1 MLSVFVQL
9 SGEDRWL
16 CTLLLQQ
23 GYRVDYSAAADALTH
38 CPETFDEFFRQRR
51 RWIPSTL
58 ANIWDLL
65 SDFNNIVLINDN
77 ISRLFMTYQAILM
90 LSTVLGPA
98 TIIITIAT
106 AFQTVLGLDNYL
118 WGAYALSLLIPA
130 IYLAVCFLCDEK
142 TQLVT
147 AGLFSMIYAAVM
159 TIVLVGL
166 IMSLSTSSVLNPGLF
181 FLASVVAS
189 FVLAGFLHPYEFFC
203 LLHGALFFIC
213 IPTSYVLL
221 MIYSLSN
228 MHDISWGTRE
238 VSSQKSQKQPGDDA
252 NKPKGERKRNGFFG
266 CVKRNIE
273 NSPFDIKKLITDAFQ
288 VTHQGRNSNK
298 KVVKML
304 KRIHSQLKRLNHTSA
319 GSSTDTASD
328 LESDNELLDKILPAL
343 EHMEKKNQEPPP
355 AATRP
360 VEHRE
365 KLPPADP
372 DRLRWIHDPVLGDGA
387 VMKIDEK
394 ETVFWNNLVRMYLKP
409 LKSDRRQKEKV
420 EKDLISLRNS
430 ISFGF
435 WMVNVIWVL
444 LNFMLQTRVNLI
456 NLYQNGDG
464 TWIKCQPNSFVY
476 VVFYIFVLGL
486 QVFGMLLHR

>member
-1 MLSVFVQL
+1 M
-9 SGEDRWL
+9 

-65 SDFNNIVLINDN
+65 SDFNNTVLINDN

-98 TIIITIAT
+98 TIVITIAA
-106 AFQTVLGLDNYL
+106 AFQTVLGLDEHL
-118 WGAYALSLLIPA
+118 WAAYVLSLLIPGV
-130 IYLAVCFLCDEK
+130 YLVVCFVCDEK

-166 IMSLSTSSVLNPGLF
+166 VMSLSTSSVLNPGLF
-181 FLASVVAS
+181 FVASVVAS

-228 MHDISWGTRE
+228 MNIISWGTRE
-238 VSSQKSQKQPGDDA
+238 VPQNRSQKQPDDDA
-252 NKPKGERKRNGFFG
+252 KKSSKGEGNKNGFFG
-266 CVKRNIE
+266 RVKRNIE
-273 NSPFDIKKLITDAFQ
+273 NSPFDIKKLVADMFHA
-288 VTHQGRNSNK
+288 THQDRNSNER
-298 KVVKML
+298 VVKML
-304 KRIHSQLKRLNHTSA
+304 GRIHSQLKRLNRTSA
-319 GSSTDTASD
+319 AGNSTDMTSD
-328 LESDNELLDKILPAL
+328 LESDSEFLDKITPVL
-343 EHMEKKNQEPPP
+343 EHLEKKQVTIQEPPP
-355 AATRP
+355 AAAAAKP
-360 VEHRE
+360 VEHPE
-365 KLPPADP
+365 KSSPVAADP
-372 DRLRWIHDPVLGDGA
+372 AHLRWIHDPVLGDGA
-387 VMKIDEK
+387 VMKISEK
-394 ETVFWNNLVRMYLKP
+394 ETVFWNNLIKRYLKP

-420 EKDLISLRNS
+420 EKDLTSLRNS

-435 WMVNVIWVL
+435 WMVNVIWIL
-444 LNFMLQTRVNLI
+444 LNFMLQTRINLI

-464 TWIKCQPNSFVY
+464 TWIRYQPNSFVY
-476 VVFYIFVLGL
+476 VVFYVFVLGL